1 MVFTYSKR
9 FNKFCTIY
17 SSVIGAIHISTFSDF
32 SSRPYAFGDSFSFKR
47 FFTSHTHSNSSLSDT
62 LLLIPLL
69 YQDARNR
76 AIGMLQYGRSQ
87 AGVARYFGPHHNT
100 DITETPQPAKYNVS
114 DYPRTGRPRVT
125 TQRQDNDIRS
135 THLRIRFQTASLT
148 ARTIPGHRSISFKNC
163 PKPSA

>member
-9 FNKFCTIY
+9 FNKFCTIF
-17 SSVIGAIHISTFSDF
+17 SSVTFFTFSDF

-62 LLLIPLL
+62 LLLMPLL
-69 YQDARNR
+69 SQDVRNR

-87 AGVARYFGPHHNT
+87 AGVARHFGPHHNT
-100 DITETPQPAKYNVS
+100 DIMETLQPAKYNAS

-125 TQRQDNDIRS
+125 TQRQDNHIRS
-135 THLRIRFQTASLT
+135 THLRIRLQTASLT